1 MIQQRGRISAAA
13 LALALFGA
21 ACSGPDH
28 TSAGFCSKLVEV
40 TGPGAVES
48 VLVPGDP
55 ARIDG
60 VVTELSELHDR
71 APEEISTTTRVLLTF
86 FRSYQ
91 RAARDERR
99 DVIAENELQLSQAS
113 LELDQYALDECGLFL
128 ERSVPTPHPTV
139 DPTIQAPITD

>member
-1 MIQQRGRISAAA
+1 MIQQRCRISAAA
-13 LALALFGA
+13 LALALFAA

-28 TSAGFCSKLVEV
+28 TSADFCTKLVEV
-40 TGPGAVES
+40 TGSGGVES
-48 VLVPGDP
+48 VLLPGDP

-60 VVTELSELHDR
+60 LVAELAELHDR
-71 APEEISTTTRVLLTF
+71 APEEISTTTRSLLTF

-99 DVIAENELQLSQAS
+99 DVIAENELLLAQAS

-128 ERSVPTPHPTV
+128 ERVVPTPRPTV